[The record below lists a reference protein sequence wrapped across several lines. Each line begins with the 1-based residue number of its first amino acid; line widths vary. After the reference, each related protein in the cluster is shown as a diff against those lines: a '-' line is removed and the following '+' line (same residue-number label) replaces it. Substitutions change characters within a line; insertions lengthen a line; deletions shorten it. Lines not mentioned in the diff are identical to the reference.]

1 MSTEY
6 IWNTNLDN
14 AEVPGHY
21 LPHLFTLDVE
31 NKFIS
36 ILGEIYTVRNKK
48 TNSLDVDLFI
58 SSNIG
63 GSYVIVSDMMGSSS
77 TSFVHLGVSDHEE
90 QKLAIKLYRCE
101 VHLIPNIYYCT
112 GN

>member
-1 MSTEY
+1 M
-6 IWNTNLDN
+6 
-14 AEVPGHY
+14 
-21 LPHLFTLDVE
+21 PHLFTLDVE

-77 TSFVHLGVSDHEE
+77 TSFVHLGV
-90 QKLAIKLYRCE
+90 LAIKLYRCE